1 MRCSALRVARPLI
14 VSLIATLSLF
24 STAQTTKPT
33 EARYYPLALGNVWTY
48 HVHRLSSKAPDST
61 LEWRVTHAGETYQVW
76 PKPMQS
82 DDEAMELA
90 VTRKGIKEIS
100 SNTLIIKF
108 PVRAGKCWAAGQSN
122 KSRRFRVLS
131 ANKPCSV
138 SQLKIRD
145 CITIGDEDA
154 SATGSKTVTTYGL
167 DLGPVLY
174 AYYQKAVGKEHLVQ
188 TVTLT
193 SHKFAGP

>member
-1 MRCSALRVARPLI
+1 
-14 VSLIATLSLF
+14 
-24 STAQTTKPT
+24 
-33 EARYYPLALGNVWTY
+33 
-48 HVHRLSSKAPDST
+48 
-61 LEWRVTHAGETYQVW
+61 
-76 PKPMQS
+76 MQS
-82 DDEAMELA
+82 DDETMELA

-122 KSRRFRVLS
+122 KFRRFRVLS
-131 ANKPCSV
+131 VNKPCSV

-154 SATGSKTVTTYGL
+154 SATGSKTVMTYGL
-167 DLGPVLY
+167 DLGPVLH
-174 AYYQKAVGKEHLVQ
+174 AYYQKAARKEHLVQ